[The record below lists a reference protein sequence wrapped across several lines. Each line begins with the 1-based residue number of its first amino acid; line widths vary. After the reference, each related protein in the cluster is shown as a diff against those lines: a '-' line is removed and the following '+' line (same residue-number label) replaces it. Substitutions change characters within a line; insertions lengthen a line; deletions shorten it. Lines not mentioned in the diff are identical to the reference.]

1 MNLLKSTLKSLL
13 IFTIILSIIAIIY
26 TILIYN
32 NILIKDPKQIKIIAF
47 ITGIILFFIVGITSG
62 KKSEKNGWLRGLISG
77 LLIYGIIIIIKSLN
91 NNLNDYFIFIKITT
105 YLLSST
111 LGGIL
116 GINFKRKRA

>member
-13 IFTIILSIIAIIY
+13 IFTIILSIITIIY

-32 NILIKDPKQIKIIAF
+32 NILIKDPKQIKILAF
-47 ITGIILFFIVGITSG
+47 ITGIILFFIVGIVSG

>member
-13 IFTIILSIIAIIY
+13 IFTIILSIITIIY

-32 NILIKDPKQIKIIAF
+32 NVLIKDPKQIKIIAF

-77 LLIYGIIIIIKSLN
+77 LLIYGIIIIFKSLN

-116 GINFKRKRA
+116 GINFKIKRA